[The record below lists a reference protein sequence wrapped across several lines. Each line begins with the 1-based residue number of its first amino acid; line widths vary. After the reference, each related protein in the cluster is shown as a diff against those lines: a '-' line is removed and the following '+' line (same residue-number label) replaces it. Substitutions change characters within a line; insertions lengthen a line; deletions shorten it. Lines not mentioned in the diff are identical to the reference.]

1 MQKSK
6 HSDPFLFLLLT
17 IVFLLI
23 YLLTACNFLNGSKT
37 PIITLHPSLTL
48 PTAATPTPI
57 PKATLLDTAQAVC
70 TPPPCAT
77 DEAYFCPGECPGGCG
92 TTCATYTPTA
102 FQPVEPTAT
111 PATIRFAVIGDYGL
125 AGDPEAEVASLIK
138 SWLPDFIITVGDNN
152 YPDGEADLIDENIG
166 QYFHE
171 YIYPYQGTYGDGAGV
186 NRFFPSLGNHDWNIN
201 HAQAYFD
208 YFELPGNERYYDFVW
223 GPVHFFAIDSDSREP
238 DGVGRSSAQ
247 AQWLQESLAASTA
260 LWQVVYMHHP
270 PYSSTSEEPVDWI
283 RWPFQE
289 WGADLVLAGHD
300 HYYERLEIGGIPY
313 IVNGLGGGPIYD
325 FGEIYP
331 GSQVRYNDDHGAL
344 LVEASATEIILT
356 FENRQGNLIDTFRLG
371 NAPQPPA
378 NDLPS
383 VQTFPDPANYQ
394 WAPVITGLNSP
405 IGIASA
411 NDGSG
416 RLFILEQAGV
426 IRILQNGQILPTPF
440 LDIRNQVG
448 SQSNEQGL
456 LGLAFHPNYTQN
468 GSFFIDYTDL
478 SGNTVV
484 SRLQVSDDPNIANAS
499 TESQLFYI
507 RQPYGNH
514 NGGQIVFGP
523 DGYLYIGT
531 GDGGSAGDPEGNGQ
545 KLTTLLGKMLRIDVD
560 GGTPYAIPE
569 DNPLANGGGLPEI
582 WAWGLRNP
590 WKFSFD
596 RQTGDLYIG
605 DVGQNQW
612 EEINYWAAGS
622 HAGVNYGW
630 NFWEGLHPYAGSP
643 SEDIKFEFPI
653 WEYGHDLG
661 CSVTGGVVYRS
672 SLPEWQGI
680 YFYGDFC
687 SGLVWG
693 LLRDAN
699 LEWQNSLLFQTGS
712 NITAFGE
719 DEAGEIYLVDRK
731 GSIYTLLAR

>member
-6 HSDPFLFLLLT
+6 HSDLFLFLLLT
-17 IVFLLI
+17 ILFFLI
-23 YLLTACNFLNGSKT
+23 YLLTACSFPKGAKT
-37 PIITLHPSLTL
+37 PVITLHPSLTL
-48 PTAATPTPI
+48 PRTATATPI
-57 PKATLLDTAQAVC
+57 PTATSLDTTQALC
-70 TPPPCAT
+70 TPPPCAAN
-77 DEAYFCPGECPGGCG
+77 EAYFCTGECPGGCG

-102 FQPVEPTAT
+102 FQPVGPTAT

-125 AGDPEAEVASLIK
+125 AGDAEAAVAALIK
-138 SWLPDFIITVGDNN
+138 SLVPDFIITVGDNN
-152 YPDGEADLIDENIG
+152 YPDGEAEMIDENIG

-171 YIYPYQGTYGDGAGV
+171 YIYPYQGTYGDGAEF
-186 NRFFPSLGNHDWNIN
+186 NRFFPSLGNHDWNTN

-260 LWQVVYMHHP
+260 PWQVVYMHHP
-270 PYSSTSEEPVDWI
+270 PYSSTSEEPIDWI

-300 HYYERLEIGGIPY
+300 HYYERLEIDGIPY

-344 LVEASATEIILT
+344 LAEASATEIVLT
-356 FENRQGNLIDTFRLG
+356 FENRQGDLIDTFRLG
-371 NAPQPPA
+371 SSPQPPA
-378 NDLPS
+378 DNLPS

-405 IGIASA
+405 VGITSA
-411 NDGSG
+411 KDGSG
-416 RLFILEQAGV
+416 RLFVIEQAGV

-448 SQSNEQGL
+448 SQGNEQGL

-468 GSFFIDYTDL
+468 GSFFIDYTDVN
-478 SGNTVV
+478 GNTVV
-484 SRLQVSDDPNIANAS
+484 SRLQVSADSNIADTT
-499 TESQLFYI
+499 TESQLLYI
-507 RQPYGNH
+507 RQPYENH

-545 KLTTLLGKMLRIDVD
+545 KLTTLLGKILRIDVD
-560 GGTPYAIPE
+560 RGTPYAIPD

-596 RQTGDLYIG
+596 RQTNDLYIG

-612 EEINYWAAGS
+612 EETNFWAAGS
-622 HAGVNYGW
+622 PAGVNYGW

-643 SEDIKFEFPI
+643 SEDTKFEFPI
-653 WEYGHDLG
+653 WEYGHNLG
-661 CSVTGGVVYRS
+661 CSVTGGVVYRG

-680 YFYGDFC
+680 YIYGDFC

-693 LLRDAN
+693 LLRDAD

-712 NITAFGE
+712 NIAAFGE

>member
-1 MQKSK
+1 M
-6 HSDPFLFLLLT
+6 
-17 IVFLLI
+17 
-23 YLLTACNFLNGSKT
+23 
-37 PIITLHPSLTL
+37 
-48 PTAATPTPI
+48 
-57 PKATLLDTAQAVC
+57 LDTAQAVC

-371 NAPQPPA
+371 SAPQPPA

-523 DGYLYIGT
+523 DSYLYIGT

-622 HAGVNYGW
+622 RAGVNYGW

-699 LEWQNSLLFQTGS
+699 LEWQNSL
-712 NITAFGE
+712 
-719 DEAGEIYLVDRK
+719 
-731 GSIYTLLAR
+731 